1 MAKIGSY
8 RSFLLGI
15 GAVVLL
21 TGAAVTMCWRIR
33 SPSTTASVDPSP
45 PPQGEPP
52 ALVQLEAP
60 SEEVDLNG
68 GHNFAEEGDESGW
81 VDSGDPASI
90 PLLIRY
96 LKSQDELVQLAALDE
111 FAGMGAKAKKAAAA
125 VVQALQDPKSSIRVE
140 AAVTLIH
147 MNVQAKAA
155 VKALAKELR
164 SEDAESRARAAGAI
178 DKLVNPP
185 LEDLGISCW
194 GPNPPPRIARPW
206 VTKAVEQDIR

>member
-21 TGAAVTMCWRIR
+21 TGAVVTMYWHMR
-33 SPSTTASVDPSP
+33 SPSTTAPVNPSP
-45 PPQGEPP
+45 PLQEEPP

-155 VKALAKELR
+155 VKALVKELR
-164 SEDAESRARAAGAI
+164 SEDAESRAGAASAI

-185 LEDLGISCW
+185 PENLGTNCW
-194 GPNPPPRIARPW
+194 GPDPPPRIARPW
-206 VTKAVEQDIR
+206 VRKAVEQANR